1 MVKKGMSVILLIVSF
16 VCLATYFITK
26 DQALWIAYWGFL
38 CLTEI
43 TNMDG
48 KIDILMDYFFE
59 DEFGE
64 DDVEDE
70 NEESDDE

>member
-1 MVKKGMSVILLIVSF
+1 MAKKGMSVILLIASF
-16 VCLATYFITK
+16 VCLVTYFITK
-26 DQALWIAYWGFL
+26 YQALWIAYWGLL

-43 TNMDG
+43 TNMNG
-48 KIDILMDYFFE
+48 KIDMLMEYFFE

-70 NEESDDE
+70 NEEDDDE